1 MNNKDFS
8 NLTNSLISVK
18 DKLKEINLIKLSFK
32 DDYNIEDNIPFE
44 DYPTVVEN
52 KLSGNIAAQSCDF
65 YMAIDNY
72 EPGETWRGIRLIN
85 DGKGFFEYERED
97 QLTGPG
103 PDENNRII
111 ISELENY
118 TENSIISGKYYSP
131 DCSYQVTWFRKK
143 PHINYINDINVSG
156 VAGNP
161 IKINLER
168 YAYDIDNEPAGEI
181 EYDLS
186 MINRNTG

>member
-1 MNNKDFS
+1 MNNNDFS

-18 DKLKEINLIKLSFK
+18 GKLEEINFIKSSFK
-32 DDYNIEDNIPFE
+32 DDYNIEDNTPFK
-44 DYPTVVEN
+44 DYPTIIEN
-52 KLSGNIAAQSCDF
+52 QLSGIIAAQSCDF
-65 YMAIDNY
+65 FMAIDNY
-72 EPGETWRGIRLIN
+72 EPGERWCGIRLVN
-85 DGKGFFEYERED
+85 DGKGFFDYERED
-97 QLTGPG
+97 QFKGL
-103 PDENNRII
+103 DENNPI
-111 ISELENY
+111 ISSQLDNY
-118 TENSIISGKYYSP
+118 TENSIISGKYYSS

-143 PHINYINDINVSG
+143 PHIKYIEDINVSG

-161 IKINLER
+161 IEINLER